1 MLCETLSWAQ
11 VLTVP
16 VDVTGAAQSIAM
28 SYQTTFSSRS
38 PIVPLGTCL
47 GTNVFHV
54 GNVGLSTRGQ
64 YGTIDEVQLQQAC
77 RPTKSSSALS
87 LGKILQPPARPPLIS
102 LWLTDLQIQP
112 LGFRLVQVTLD

>member
-16 VDVTGAAQSIAM
+16 VDVRGAAQSIAM

-64 YGTIDEVQLQQAC
+64 YGTIDEVQLQQAWQ
-77 RPTKSSSALS
+77 AN
-87 LGKILQPPARPPLIS
+87 
-102 LWLTDLQIQP
+102 
-112 LGFRLVQVTLD
+112 